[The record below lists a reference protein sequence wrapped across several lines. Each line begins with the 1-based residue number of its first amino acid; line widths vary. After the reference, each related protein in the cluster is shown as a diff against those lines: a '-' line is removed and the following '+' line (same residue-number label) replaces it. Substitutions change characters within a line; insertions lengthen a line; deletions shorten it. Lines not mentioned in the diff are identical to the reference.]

1 MDAWFDIRR
10 LVRQTLPPLLCVLV
24 IAYFGYHAVQGERGV
39 LAHAR
44 LAAELAEIEVVAA
57 RVKAAR
63 ERLERRVALMHPDHI
78 DPDML
83 DEQVRDVLGLA
94 HPDDLIIYLDQRSS
108 SED

>member
-1 MDAWFDIRR
+1 MDAWFDVRR

-44 LAAELAEIEVVAA
+44 LAAELAAVEAIAAEVRAERA
-57 RVKAAR
+57 
-63 ERLERRVALMHPDHI
+63 RLERRVALLHPDHI

-94 HPDDLIIYLDQRSS
+94 HPDELIIGLD
-108 SED
+108 